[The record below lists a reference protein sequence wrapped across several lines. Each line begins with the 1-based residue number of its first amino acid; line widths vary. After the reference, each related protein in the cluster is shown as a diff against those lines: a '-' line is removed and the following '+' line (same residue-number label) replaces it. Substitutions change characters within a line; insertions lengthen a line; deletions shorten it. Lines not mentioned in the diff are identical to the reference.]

1 MDTRSKISIGQV
13 AGLARPVAAVTGY
26 FDVLR
31 TDDVRELEQIRSDAA
46 AKSLVAVVLPKAG
59 EVLPQQ
65 ARAELA
71 AALRVIDYV
80 VIADDSDP
88 DTLLASLQPDTLVR
102 LEAAHERR
110 TRQLREHVRSRQTR

>member
-1 MDTRSKISIGQV
+1 
-13 AGLARPVAAVTGY
+13 VAAVTGY

-46 AKSLVAVVLPKAG
+46 AKSLVAVILPKAD